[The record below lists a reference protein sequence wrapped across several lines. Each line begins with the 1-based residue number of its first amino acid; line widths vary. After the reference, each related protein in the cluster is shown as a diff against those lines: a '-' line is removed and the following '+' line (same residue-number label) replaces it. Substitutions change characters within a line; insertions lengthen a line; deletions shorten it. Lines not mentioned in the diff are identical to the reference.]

1 MVNVK
6 LAQRIVRFLSRLRE
20 RVEERERARWF
31 HHLGWLLA
39 MPVSLMKWTMVI
51 AAMGLLAACTP
62 STSIKQPLTARPAER
77 TVAAPDNGSIYQ
89 AGINERPLFEDQR
102 PRNVGDVLIIQIAET
117 TAASEKSSSNLDSS
131 GSISV
136 NTPTVSGG
144 VLPHMVGEPIGP
156 FGINGGSSLKN
167 ASKSDNAGNNTFSGT
182 ITVTVIEVLPNGNL
196 LVSGEKQVAIR
207 QAQKYVRFSGVV
219 NPNTITSGN
228 VVQST
233 KVADVRVEYKGATRI
248 DLSAVTSMIGNFFL
262 SIFPF

>member
-1 MVNVK
+1 MY
-6 LAQRIVRFLSRLRE
+6 
-20 RVEERERARWF
+20 
-31 HHLGWLLA
+31 
-39 MPVSLMKWTMVI
+39 SLMKWSVTF
-51 AAMGLLAACTP
+51 AGLLLLAACTP
-62 STSIKQPLTARPAER
+62 STSIKQPLTARPVEKKA
-77 TVAAPDNGSIYQ
+77 VAPDNGSIYQ
-89 AGINERPLFEDQR
+89 AGINERPMFEDLR
-102 PRNVGDVLIIQIAET
+102 PRNVGDVLIIRIAET

-131 GSISV
+131 GSIRV

-144 VLPHMVGEPIGP
+144 VVPHIVGEPIGQ

-182 ITVTVIEVLPNGNL
+182 ITVTVVEVLPNGNL

-228 VVQST
+228 IVQST
-233 KVADVRVEYKGATRI
+233 QVADVRVEYKGATNI

>member
-1 MVNVK
+1 MY
-6 LAQRIVRFLSRLRE
+6 
-20 RVEERERARWF
+20 
-31 HHLGWLLA
+31 
-39 MPVSLMKWTMVI
+39 SLMKWIVCI
-51 AAMGLLAACTP
+51 AGLLFMAACTP
-62 STSIKQPLTARPAER
+62 STSIKQPLTARP
-77 TVAAPDNGSIYQ
+77 VAKSVVPPDNGSIYQ
-89 AGINERPLFEDQR
+89 AGIHERPMFEDRR
-102 PRNVGDVLIIQIAET
+102 PRNVGDVLIINIVET

-144 VLPHMVGEPIGP
+144 VVPHMVGEPIGA

-167 ASKSDNAGNNTFSGT
+167 TSKSDNAGNNTFSGT
-182 ITVTVIEVLPNGNL
+182 ITVTVVEVLPNGNL

-219 NPNTITSGN
+219 NPDTIASGN
-228 VVQST
+228 IVQST
-233 KVADVRVEYKGATRI
+233 QVADVRVEYKGATHI